1 MESFWRRC
9 STCKRELGFGAPYW
23 TCSVST
29 CNRKGSS
36 FVFCSLSCWNGHV
49 PTMRHRDAWAEEQSS
64 PTRDEWEAQRASVGP
79 EPSLPAR
86 EKHVVDT
93 PRPQSGRRTETEEE
107 THLAPGEIPHDVL
120 IVASKLKKY
129 IKARSGMSTS
139 DGVMDVLSDR
149 VRKLCEDAMLRARED
164 GRKTVMDRDF

>member
-9 STCKRELGFGAPYW
+9 STCKRELGFSAPYW

-49 PTMRHRDAWAEEQSS
+49 PTMRHRDAWAEEQRS
-64 PTRDEWEAQRASVGP
+64 PTRDDWEAQRAPAAEHAAPRRERPDAGEPAARREAAEP
-79 EPSLPAR
+79 EDDL
-86 EKHVVDT
+86 E
-93 PRPQSGRRTETEEE
+93 
-107 THLAPGEIPHDVL
+107 LAPGEIPRDVL

-129 IKARSGMSTS
+129 IKARSGMNTS
-139 DGVMDVLSDR
+139 DTVMDALSDR
-149 VRKLCEDAMLRARED
+149 VRVLCEDAILRARED

>member
-1 MESFWRRC
+1 MDSFWRRC
-9 STCKRELGFGAPYW
+9 STCKREMAFAAAYW

-49 PTMRHRDAWAEEQSS
+49 PTMRHRDAWAEQQTS
-64 PTRDEWEAQRASVGP
+64 PSRDEWERERANAAKAAHARPAPTRDAGSESA
-79 EPSLPAR
+79 EPDDDGA
-86 EKHVVDT
+86 E
-93 PRPQSGRRTETEEE
+93 
-107 THLAPGEIPHDVL
+107 LAPGEIPHDVL

-129 IKARSGMSTS
+129 IRARSGMNTS
-139 DGVMDVLSDR
+139 ENVMDTLSDR
-149 VRKLCEDAMLRARED
+149 VRALCEDAILRARED